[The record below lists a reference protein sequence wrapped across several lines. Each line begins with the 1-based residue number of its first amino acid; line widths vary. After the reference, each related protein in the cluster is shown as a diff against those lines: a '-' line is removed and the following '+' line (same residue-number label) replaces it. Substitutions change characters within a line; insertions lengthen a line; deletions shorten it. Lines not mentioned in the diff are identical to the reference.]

1 MKTVLVTYHLP
12 SKPPR
17 AVILERFIGA
27 ANNIFKNLPGL
38 LSKQFCYD
46 ETTGN
51 GHSVYLWESQARAEE
66 FFSPAFTQHFREAF
80 GVEPTVTHLDILV
93 LVDNRAGGDVV
104 ANQA

>member
-12 SKPPR
+12 GKPPR

-51 GHSVYLWESQARAEE
+51 GHSVYLWNPRHGRKS
-66 FFSPAFTQHFREAF
+66 FFLRHLLSISEKSLAWNQRL
-80 GVEPTVTHLDILV
+80 PTLISWSW
-93 LVDNRAGGDVV
+93 
-104 ANQA
+104 